1 LIFGG
6 VVLAPAAFWPTV
18 LGVSVFVAGIFTY
31 RRELS
36 AATSRDGFGLVVLG
50 PTFVAASLAAFAG
63 EHFTAARSLAQL
75 VPKFLPGRL
84 FIAYLVGVAH
94 LAAALSFVARRC
106 IRWAAL
112 FLAIMFGLFVL
123 LMDLPGSITHP
134 SIRIFWVLAARET
147 TFAVG
152 ALALFATAVR
162 DRRPAASNNI
172 ASIARFWTAFVLIL
186 FGSQNVLFPQ
196 YSPGVPDTTPT
207 AAWVPMPHAIAYLT
221 GILLIAFGIAMLARK
236 YAASAG
242 TLAGALMTLLTVTLY
257 LPNWFLARSVAERVT
272 AINFIFDTLLFA
284 GMLLVITRAIL
295 DSESLPAAR
304 SQTAI

>member
-1 LIFGG
+1 M
-6 VVLAPAAFWPTV
+6 LAPAAFWPTI
-18 LGVSVFVAGIFTY
+18 LGVSFFVAGIVTY
-31 RRELS
+31 RRELL
-36 AATSRDGFGLVVLG
+36 AATSREAYGLVVLG

-112 FLAIMFGLFVL
+112 FLSIMFGLFVL
-123 LMDLPGSITHP
+123 LMDLPGSITHAG
-134 SIRIFWVLAARET
+134 IRIFWILAARET
-147 TFAVG
+147 TFALG
-152 ALALFATAVR
+152 ALALFAIAVR
-162 DRRPAASNNI
+162 DRWPAGSNNI
-172 ASIARFWTAFVLIL
+172 ASLARFWTAFVLIL
-186 FGSQNVLFPQ
+186 FGSQNVVFPQ

-207 AAWVPMPHAIAYLT
+207 SAWVPLPHAIAYLT
-221 GILLIAFGIAMLARK
+221 GILLIAFGIALLVRK
-236 YAASAG
+236 FAGYAGA
-242 TLAGALMTLLTVTLY
+242 LAGALMTLLTIILY
-257 LPNWFLARSVAERVT
+257 VPNFFLARTVAERVT

-295 DSESLPAAR
+295 DSESTPSAR
-304 SQTAI
+304 SQSAI